1 MRSSSRRRLLRLAL
15 AVLLLMLVGWLGWR
29 PLLRTLALAWIVEQP
44 VEQADAIVLTTATRQ
59 KLVTEALGWF
69 RDGRAPLIVLLN
81 GETQPTERAGITE
94 PVRLVRLRQLQ
105 DAGVPDSAVIV
116 VGHELT
122 SLEEEFTALRGWAQS
137 NRAHRLL
144 VPVEP
149 FVTRRVAW
157 FGRRMLAPADA
168 RILPVPVPVPDYSVT
183 EWWRNKE
190 GLIAFENEWVMMLY
204 YWLRY

>member
-1 MRSSSRRRLLRLAL
+1 M
-15 AVLLLMLVGWLGWR
+15 
-29 PLLRTLALAWIVEQP
+29 
-44 VEQADAIVLTTATRQ
+44 EQADAIVLSTATRQ

-69 RDGRAPLIVLLN
+69 RDGRAPQIVLLN

-94 PVRLVRLRQLQ
+94 PTRVVLQRQLQ
-105 DAGVPDSAVIV
+105 TAGVPDSAVVV
-116 VGHELT
+116 VGHELS
-122 SLEEEFTALRGWAQS
+122 SLDEDFTALRGWAQS

-157 FGRRMLAPADA
+157 FGQRMLAPVDA
-168 RILPVPVPVPDYSVT
+168 RIMAVPVPVPDYSVT

-190 GLIAFENEWVMMLY
+190 GLIAFENEWVMMLS